1 MNERFLIAVIGVFG
15 FIIIAFTSIVPVML
29 HQYGIDNAFVVRAA
43 VGVSSLICGY
53 AVLWGFF
60 KKENQIKQK
69 KEGKRHLRP
78 IMLIA
83 GVIFVALAWFTD
95 VPLWIAD
102 YTGLSQTFTYSG
114 EILQGGLGLRLST
127 SALTAVGVL
136 FVRFSTYREKEI
148 MTLQRPSEETY
159 TAALENRRDES

>member
-83 GVIFVALAWFTD
+83 GVFKFVYVSYNT
-95 VPLWIAD
+95 
-102 YTGLSQTFTYSG
+102 
-114 EILQGGLGLRLST
+114 
-127 SALTAVGVL
+127 
-136 FVRFSTYREKEI
+136 
-148 MTLQRPSEETY
+148 MLQRVVVDI
-159 TAALENRRDES
+159 LDFVD